1 MMKFSAKTL
10 ITTNLVNRL
19 AYEAGH
25 SAASGKYKHATD
37 YKQSRWHSTEGLK
50 DVGWEV
56 TSLMLTTV

>member
-37 YKQSRWHSTEGLK
+37 YKQSR
-50 DVGWEV
+50 
-56 TSLMLTTV
+56 